1 MNTLSPL
8 FFAQSAPA
16 DPAAGGALFQLLF
29 IILLFG
35 GMYFLI
41 IAPQRKRQ
49 KEHEKM
55 VKALKVGDQIVTTGG
70 IYGSVT
76 AVKDDRL
83 VIQIAEQTKV
93 ELNRNFIHSKIAD
106 KGA

>member
-1 MNTLSPL
+1 MIAQLPL
-8 FFAQSAPA
+8 IFAQTAQS

-55 VKALKVGDQIVTTGG
+55 VKALEVGDRIVTTGG
-70 IYGSVT
+70 VYGSVT

-83 VIQIAEQTKV
+83 VVQISENTKV